1 MKDLFM
7 VVMLIILF
15 WMAFMAELF
24 GSPYTDYIMI
34 AGVSWMFV
42 AMFVY
47 RKRLF

>member
-7 VVMLIILF
+7 VMMIVILF
-15 WMAFMAELF
+15 WCAFMAELF
-24 GSPYTDYIMI
+24 GSPYTDYIMM

-42 AMFVY
+42 AILVY